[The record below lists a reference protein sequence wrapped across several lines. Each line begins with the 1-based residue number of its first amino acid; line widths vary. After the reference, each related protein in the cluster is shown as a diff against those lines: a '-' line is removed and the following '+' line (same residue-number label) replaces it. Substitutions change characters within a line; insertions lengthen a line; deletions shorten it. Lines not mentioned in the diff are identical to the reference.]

1 MEEKPKSTTP
11 PPSVSSL
18 RQKFEQ
24 FLDKT
29 DRGFNATRNNYRGP
43 VSNSTGIIND
53 KEKKSYSYFKVR
65 EESNNN
71 NNKRPSSFSASNPI
85 TPSSPQSTHS
95 SPIYRGVGYQ
105 SHQYSNNS
113 SNNYTGGNNNNNN
126 NLYGNNINNQSS
138 GSLGNFLIDKLE
150 YSAAT
155 VTASDLK
162 RERQQLFRNK
172 EEFTMESSSYG
183 GSTMGDDDLDS
194 LNGSSSQQFNYR
206 NSSWADR
213 RERFIKKV
221 MNGQFNEVQ
230 MRDELNRLRDIE
242 ADKIRA
248 EERRTPSMN
257 MDEFKAI
264 EIERLR
270 KKIYQ
275 EELVIFRQEEIEK
288 IQREERIKI
297 EKEYEDKS
305 IITSQE
311 RQHIVQQIINQ
322 KEDEKGSSPP
332 FPIPLVVNNN
342 NNNNNNSSSNNN
354 NNNESN
360 IDLTSINSNS
370 SNNNNSNNI
379 INNSNDNI
387 KVNGNSN
394 NNNVIVDSDDEE
406 ELERLEQLRRQRE
419 IERLREEEEENEDRV
434 ERELAARRRQE
445 EDRIKREE
453 EEEEEEQRNYLRRL
467 KELERI
473 KQIEEEEEEERER
486 QSQLQASQQKSSS
499 STQRSSNT
507 VSSISSSSTSESNPS
522 TTQKPIPQPS
532 TNLLNLM
539 GSNNSI
545 SNINPNILSHS
556 IVNSSGG
563 LPPPPSA
570 SHIDNRSRS
579 HTLAGESHSSEN
591 TPLVSSIDNNGT
603 INNKMSRS
611 HSGGALSGLALP
623 SAPPLPNQQTNVN
636 NSHSS
641 SNNNHLNVSN
651 NLHQSALKNSSSIS
665 TPSIS
670 PSQAGNSATS
680 TVPSSP
686 ISSSTSMSSPTL
698 VVSPR
703 KDELTTSTGSTR
715 KGSISEREDKKNKAS
730 SNGGV
735 SSSKDHH
742 NKKDNCEEK
751 EKEKKSFFNKLF
763 SKEKKDHSSKSP
775 SSGSSGGGEVDE
787 KKKKKLSPRVGTP
800 FNVKHD
806 VHVNFNADTGFEG
819 LPKEWEVL
827 IKSNFQEPEVMQHP
841 EEVLDVVKF
850 HAQYQGLA
858 SAPAMHAPS
867 IPLTDEPPVT
877 LNDLISLDDPKK
889 IYYNINKI
897 GEGGAGEV
905 FEAINSRTN
914 QTIAIKKMKL
924 KAQNLK
930 TVINEIGMMKN
941 SNHENIVQYIDSYI
955 VADELWVAMEFMSG
969 GCLTEVLDQ
978 YRDIQLNESQI
989 AFVCQ
994 EVLRGLEY
1002 IHKFNRIHRDIKSD
1016 NILIG
1021 ANGEIKLADFG
1032 YAAQLTQIRQERN
1045 SVVGTPY
1052 WMAPELIRGN
1062 NYDFKVD
1069 VWSLGIMTREMA
1081 EGEPPYLEFPPL
1093 RALFLLTTQGLPPI
1107 RDAHKWSKEFNDFLA
1122 LCLEKDTE
1130 KRASSSS
1137 LLHHPFLKKA
1147 CSGPEFYKAVD
1158 AARIEKENQLQNFAN
1173 LTAI

>member
-71 NNKRPSSFSASNPI
+71 KRPSSFSASNPI

-113 SNNYTGGNNNNNN
+113 GNNYTGGYSGNNNNN

-297 EKEYEDKS
+297 EKEYEDKT

-332 FPIPLVVNNN
+332 FPIPLVVNN
-342 NNNNNNSSSNNN
+342 SNNN
-354 NNNESN
+354 NENN

-370 SNNNNSNNI
+370 SNSNNNNNI
-379 INNSNDNI
+379 INNSNGNI
-387 KVNGNSN
+387 KVNSNN

-522 TTQKPIPQPS
+522 TSQKPIPP

-563 LPPPPSA
+563 LPPPSA

-591 TPLVSSIDNNGT
+591 TPLVSSIDNNGA

-641 SNNNHLNVSN
+641 SNNNNNNHLNVSN

-730 SNGGV
+730 SNGGGV

>member
-1 MEEKPKSTTP
+1 MPQLI
-11 PPSVSSL
+11 SL
-18 RQKFEQ
+18 YRC
-24 FLDKT
+24 
-29 DRGFNATRNNYRGP
+29 NN
-43 VSNSTGIIND
+43 NN
-53 KEKKSYSYFKVR
+53 KKKSHSYFKVR
-65 EESNNN
+65 EEGS
-71 NNKRPSSFSASNPI
+71 NKRPSSFSASNPI

-95 SPIYRGVGYQ
+95 SPIYRGVGY
-105 SHQYSNNS
+105 HQYSSGNSYSGSGNNINNIINNSNSNNS
-113 SNNYTGGNNNNNN
+113 SNNNNSNN
-126 NLYGNNINNQSS
+126 NLYGNNSNNQSS

-183 GSTMGDDDLDS
+183 GSTIGDDDLDS
-194 LNGSSSQQFNYR
+194 LNGSSSQQFNHR

-297 EKEYEDKS
+297 EKEYDDKS
-305 IITSQE
+305 IISSQE

-342 NNNNNNSSSNNN
+342 Q
-354 NNNESN
+354 NNENNENNKN
-360 IDLTSINSNS
+360 IDLTSFNNNI
-370 SNNNNSNNI
+370 NNNSNNE
-379 INNSNDNI
+379 I
-387 KVNGNSN
+387 K
-394 NNNVIVDSDDEE
+394 NNVIVDSDDEE

-434 ERELAARRRQE
+434 ERELASRRRQE

-486 QSQLQASQQKSSS
+486 QSQQQKSS

-507 VSSISSSSTSESNPS
+507 VTSTSSSSTGGGGSESNPS
-522 TTQKPIPQPS
+522 TSQKP

-539 GSNNSI
+539 GSNNNI
-545 SNINPNILSHS
+545 SNINTNILSHS

-563 LPPPPSA
+563 LPPPPPTA
-570 SHIDNRSRS
+570 SHVDNRSRS

-591 TPLVSSIDNNGT
+591 TPLVSSIDNNGV
-603 INNKMSRS
+603 NNKMSRS

-623 SAPPLPNQQTNVN
+623 TAPPLPNQPNVN
-636 NSHSS
+636 NSNNNNN
-641 SNNNHLNVSN
+641 NNNHNHSHNHSN
-651 NLHQSALKNSSSIS
+651 NLHQSALKNSSSMS

-686 ISSSTSMSSPTL
+686 ISASTSMSSPTL

-715 KGSISEREDKKNKAS
+715 KGSISEREDKKKVSSSSTSSSSS
-730 SNGGV
+730 SNGGL
-735 SSSKDHH
+735 SSSGKDH
-742 NKKDNCEEK
+742 KKDHSSEEK

-763 SKEKKDHSSKSP
+763 SKEKKDHHSSKSP

-978 YRDIQLNESQI
+978 YRDIQLNEGQI

-1137 LLHHPFLKKA
+1137 LLHHPFLKRA